1 MGTSVNNRVS
11 TNGIR
16 GSLGIKGLYFAIFAI
31 AILATLGFGSTGAID
46 SFTAR
51 PDGDGITLE
60 WKSLTETG
68 IKNYTIERSDL
79 SLNNFQEVGNIA
91 ATGGFSYYNFHD
103 GNLNAAPLAGQSGGM
118 KPMADAYKYRLRMN
132 LSDGELSY
140 SETVNVTKP
149 SSGVRRTW
157 GMIKEMFH

>member
-1 MGTSVNNRVS
+1 MATFLRTDNPEHGVKSF
-11 TNGIR
+11 
-16 GSLGIKGLYFAIFAI
+16 LFAII
-31 AILATLGFGSTGAID
+31 AVTIVATLGFGSLGAID

-60 WKSLTETG
+60 WKSLSETG
-68 IKNYTIERSDL
+68 IKSYAVERSDVR
-79 SLNNFQEVGNIA
+79 LNNFQEVGSVPV
-91 ATGGFSYYNFHD
+91 TGNNSYYKFHD
-103 GNLNAAPLAGQSGGM
+103 GQLSSAPLAGQTGGTQ
-118 KPMADAYKYRLRMN
+118 PMADAYKYRLRMN
-132 LSDGELSY
+132 LTTGEVSY